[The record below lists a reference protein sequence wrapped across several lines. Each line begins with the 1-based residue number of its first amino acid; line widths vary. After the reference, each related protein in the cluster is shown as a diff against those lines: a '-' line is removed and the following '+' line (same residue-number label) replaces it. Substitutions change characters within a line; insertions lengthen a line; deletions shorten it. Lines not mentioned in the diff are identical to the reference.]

1 MKNILWVLT
10 IILVVAG
17 FVFPCM
23 VFGGD
28 SNALAKRLAY
38 LKDLPEISWVK
49 FDDNNV
55 YIGFNTRPSDLR
67 MIVNAAAIHGNRALG
82 FGVHVWAVRDFQ
94 MDFHPRWDS
103 SYCTATARHGKLQ
116 KSDCR

>member
-49 FDDNNV
+49 FDDKGLD
-55 YIGFNTRPSDLR
+55 YLR
-67 MIVNAAAIHGNRALG
+67 GLSLNIVNNN
-82 FGVHVWAVRDFQ
+82 
-94 MDFHPRWDS
+94 
-103 SYCTATARHGKLQ
+103 K
-116 KSDCR
+116 